1 MAADKAEI
9 VRRGLQKPKYS
20 SSEKFIKI
28 EWRVMDNDAF
38 KDLSSSAVRL
48 LLVMTRQLN
57 GSNNGQLQ
65 ATYSYAARYGFGSE
79 HTLKDAI
86 AQLISHGFIYRTRS
100 HGANGAWARYA
111 LTWLPIQDKTG
122 LFLTGFVKDGWRN
135 WVPEIKAHPKKC
147 RSIPAESAVSPPRF
161 QQKVQEPYPQK
172 VQSMN
177 ILPCSAVFRA
187 SSGMLYRSLAHRVGY
202 RYAISGR
209 GRLSKVVRTTASGI
223 ARLP

>member
-135 WVPEIKAHPKKC
+135 WVPEIKLTPK
-147 RSIPAESAVSPPRF
+147 SAGAF
-161 QQKVQEPYPQK
+161 QQKVQFHP
-172 VQSMN
+172 
-177 ILPCSAVFRA
+177 RD
-187 SSGMLYRSLAHRVGY
+187 SSRKCRNPTRRKCRV
-202 RYAISGR
+202 
-209 GRLSKVVRTTASGI
+209 
-223 ARLP
+223 